1 MTDKLPPQL
10 LALFAPR
17 PPLRYLLPADTAP
30 ENRKTTQISGI
41 AKFLSEIPN
50 HDKNYIP
57 TDTAEQKKDKRRA
70 EKAAYFKKSLRDGID
85 KCTSSSPL
93 LALNPFVFLVYFVVR
108 FADVDDPGN
117 DPQARGDPYCTLFV
131 SRLPF
136 EATEHDLEKD
146 FSRFGPIER
155 VTPPFFL

>member
-17 PPLRYLLPADTAP
+17 PPLRYLLPGDTAP
-30 ENRKTTQISGI
+30 ENRKTTQISGV

-70 EKAAYFKKSLRDGID
+70 EKVTYFKKSLRDGID
-85 KCTSSSPL
+85 KCTSSSPG
-93 LALNPFVFLVYFVVR
+93 PEPSFLVYFVVR

-155 VTPPFFL
+155 VTLFFLRRD